1 MQFPINLNL
10 TGRPVLVVGGGRIA
24 HRKVQQLL
32 ACGADVTV
40 LAPHVI
46 DELARLDVHVLR
58 REYVDGDIAGFR
70 LVITATGDVD
80 VDQRI
85 FDEAEER
92 GIWVNSADDPERCTF
107 TLPAV
112 HRQGP
117 VMVTVSTGGASPAL
131 SSWMRANLAR
141 RIGPEFAEL
150 AAELASRRASI
161 HAVGFSTEDVDWEPI
176 IRVLAQRKGISFDL
190 AQDDDSA
197 TQLQLESVR

>member
-10 TGRPVLVVGGGRIA
+10 AGRPVLVVGGGRIA

-46 DELARLDVHVLR
+46 DDLERLNVDVQR
-58 REYVDGDIAGFR
+58 REYVDGDVDGFR

-117 VMVTVSTGGASPAL
+117 VMLTVSTGGASPAL
-131 SSWMRANLAR
+131 SSWMRANFAR
-141 RIGPEFAEL
+141 LIGPEFAEL
-150 AAELASRRASI
+150 ASELASRRASI
-161 HAVGFSTEDVDWEPI
+161 HAVGFSTEDIDWEPI
-176 IRVLAQRKGISFDL
+176 IRVLAQRKGISFDALVNEAKDAHEELEL
-190 AQDDDSA
+190 A
-197 TQLQLESVR
+197 R

>member
-32 ACGADVTV
+32 ACGANVTV

-46 DELARLDVHVLR
+46 EELAQLNVHVLR

>member
-10 TGRPVLVVGGGRIA
+10 TDRPVLVVGGGRIA

-32 ACGADVTV
+32 ACDADVTV
-40 LAPHVI
+40 LAPLVTE
-46 DELARLDVHVLR
+46 ELERLNVRVLR
-58 REYVDGDIAGFR
+58 REYATGDVEGFR
-70 LVITATGDVD
+70 LVITATGNVD

-141 RIGPEFAEL
+141 LIGPEFAEL
-150 AAELASRRASI
+150 AAELASRRTSI

-176 IRVLAQRKGISFDL
+176 IRVLAQRKGISFDG
-190 AQDDDSA
+190 ADTSA
-197 TQLQLESVR
+197 NTPRSQLEMAR